1 MLPAPHRM
9 RRGEDFSL
17 AVRRGRRAG
26 STHLALHL
34 IQRPGSAEQARVG
47 LVVSKVVGNAVV
59 RTRVKRRL
67 RAVAAGHLDRFPEGS
82 LVVLRA
88 TPASATATSQQL
100 NADLK
105 RILARLLPARLSTT

>member
-1 MLPAPHRM
+1 M

-34 IQRPGSAEQARVG
+34 IERPGCVEHARVG
-47 LVVSKVVGNAVV
+47 LVVSKAVGNAVV

-67 RAVAAGHLDRFPEGS
+67 RAVAASRLDRLPGGS

-88 TPASATATSQQL
+88 TPASAGATSEQL
-100 NADLK
+100 GAALDRTLG
-105 RILARLLPARLSTT
+105 RVVPALRSTP

>member
-1 MLPAPHRM
+1 M

-34 IQRPGSAEQARVG
+34 IERPECAEQVRVG
-47 LVVSKVVGNAVV
+47 LVVSKAVGNAVV

-67 RAVAAGHLDRFPEGS
+67 RAVAASRLDRFPGGS
-82 LVVLRA
+82 LAVLRA
-88 TPASATATSQQL
+88 TPASAAATSQQL
-100 NADLK
+100 SADLD
-105 RILARLLPARLSTT
+105 RTLRRVLPARRSTS